1 MFMELFI
8 WILIVALFIASFV
21 GVFIPVIPA
30 VIAVW
35 LGFFAYHFFIDNEK
49 LTLLFWVMMGLF
61 TLILFVADFLTNRYF
76 VERFGGSKASEW
88 GAIIGVIVGVFI
100 YPPIGI
106 IVVPF
111 LVVLIIELTR
121 EQPLKLALFAAT
133 GALAGFLSGVIAKMF
148 IQFVMIVIFFI
159 VVLLF

>member
-1 MFMELFI
+1 MLDLFI

-35 LGFFAYHFFIDNEK
+35 LGFLAYHFFIDDGK
-49 LTLLFWVMMGLF
+49 LTLLFWLAMGLF
-61 TLILFVADFLTNRYF
+61 TVILIVADFVTNRYF
-76 VERFGGSKASEW
+76 VDKFGGSKWSEW
-88 GAIIGVIVGVFI
+88 GAIIGVLVGVFI
-100 YPPIGI
+100 YPPIGV

-111 LVVLIIELTR
+111 LIVMIIELIR
-121 EQPLKLALFAAT
+121 KRPFKLAMFAAT
-133 GALAGFLSGVIAKMF
+133 GALAGFLSGVVAKVF

-159 VVLLF
+159 VVLFF